1 MKRIELRSPSAVL
14 LPLVIMLL
22 PVLAC
27 AQQADPEKKPLPP
40 DVAKAYLSRVRDL
53 CQREPLRGVRVSDC
67 WLNKG
72 SLVLAGLAD
81 SEEQLESLREEA
93 GEQVEAIPGLLAL
106 VTAGVS
112 VERVSI
118 APLRS
123 QSLPRLQ
130 TAFATRRFTD
140 PDWEAVL
147 RQTRLDDA
155 HFDRSGGL
163 VLKGVCLNDDARAA
177 MTAGERRPDLPAY
190 RMIIEIEDLLQ
201 QQMTPP
207 VYRRLGLA
215 DNRVEIDFL
224 KNPVAAIQTAVA
236 QRPALDGVL
245 VRSAAY
251 DSQGELRLEGLV
263 ESEEQREEFLKFL
276 TSHLKAS
283 RVCRSSVEITAAA
296 SGLAMFS
303 LDEWRTSLQRG
314 LAESGE
320 TRWRKSLVSRAW
332 FQGDGTVAVLVCGL
346 GIDTGSEPYQKEF
359 LKLALEVTGRLA
371 ADRPQV
377 GKFVREV
384 VVGGAESWADPVNE
398 LRTATAREPK
408 YDGIRVD
415 GAEFD
420 ASGGLAYDGVC
431 NSPAQAVDFAQFAAT
446 VLKEARSPLAP
457 LPASCKRMR
466 GVSTASML
474 KELRTWSSQN
484 LDEVWLERLH
494 FSSKGRLRLEGM
506 GIAASDELKC
516 RTRALELLAPH
527 PLANHLLVGDPLE
540 TAVRVVQPS
549 LTADLRK
556 LVIEAPDLR
565 GLSIQRGY
573 YDADGL
579 FLVSGVQDKDGQV
592 GLLTKRVND
601 LPADSEIRLRLPA
614 GLKTDRFA
622 VVLLAQ
628 LVTCLNDVMPA
639 FEACDGIRLTEAYH
653 DEQNRL
659 AFRGTR
665 VFPNVKNVK
674 AAESAVLNLSK
685 ADYIW
690 TGIETTVQ
698 RAESAVLDLLKADP
712 EWGIRVGGGVSLTG
726 LTPIPQHARDE
737 IKSRRADIFGLVRD
751 KKYADAQRQLT
762 EIIQQNPDD
771 SLAWYLRGLCLESD
785 GQLELARRDYL
796 RVVILDRGNPAHAG
810 VRSRSLEG
818 LQGTLRVKADAQI
831 KKVAAEL
838 TSGQSV
844 DSLFG
849 VKAWKARNAK

>member
-1 MKRIELRSPSAVL
+1 
-14 LPLVIMLL
+14 
-22 PVLAC
+22 
-27 AQQADPEKKPLPP
+27 
-40 DVAKAYLSRVRDL
+40 
-53 CQREPLRGVRVSDC
+53 
-67 WLNKG
+67 
-72 SLVLAGLAD
+72 
-81 SEEQLESLREEA
+81 
-93 GEQVEAIPGLLAL
+93 
-106 VTAGVS
+106 
-112 VERVSI
+112 
-118 APLRS
+118 
-123 QSLPRLQ
+123 
-130 TAFATRRFTD
+130 
-140 PDWEAVL
+140 
-147 RQTRLDDA
+147 
-155 HFDRSGGL
+155 
-163 VLKGVCLNDDARAA
+163 
-177 MTAGERRPDLPAY
+177 
-190 RMIIEIEDLLQ
+190 
-201 QQMTPP
+201 
-207 VYRRLGLA
+207 
-215 DNRVEIDFL
+215 
-224 KNPVAAIQTAVA
+224 
-236 QRPALDGVL
+236 
-245 VRSAAY
+245 
-251 DSQGELRLEGLV
+251 
-263 ESEEQREEFLKFL
+263 
-276 TSHLKAS
+276 
-283 RVCRSSVEITAAA
+283 
-296 SGLAMFS
+296 
-303 LDEWRTSLQRG
+303 
-314 LAESGE
+314 
-320 TRWRKSLVSRAW
+320 
-332 FQGDGTVAVLVCGL
+332 
-346 GIDTGSEPYQKEF
+346 
-359 LKLALEVTGRLA
+359 
-371 ADRPQV
+371 
-377 GKFVREV
+377 
-384 VVGGAESWADPVNE
+384 
-398 LRTATAREPK
+398 
-408 YDGIRVD
+408 
-415 GAEFD
+415 
-420 ASGGLAYDGVC
+420 
-431 NSPAQAVDFAQFAAT
+431 
-446 VLKEARSPLAP
+446 
-457 LPASCKRMR
+457 MR

-506 GIAASDELKC
+506 GIAAPDELKC
-516 RTRALELLAPH
+516 RTRALELLVRH
-527 PLANHLLVGDPLE
+527 PLANHLPVGDPLE

-665 VFPNVKNVK
+665 VFPNVK
-674 AAESAVLNLSK
+674 AAENAVL
-685 ADYIW
+685 
-690 TGIETTVQ
+690 E
-698 RAESAVLDLLKADP
+698 LLKADP

-810 VRSRSLEG
+810 GRSRSLEG